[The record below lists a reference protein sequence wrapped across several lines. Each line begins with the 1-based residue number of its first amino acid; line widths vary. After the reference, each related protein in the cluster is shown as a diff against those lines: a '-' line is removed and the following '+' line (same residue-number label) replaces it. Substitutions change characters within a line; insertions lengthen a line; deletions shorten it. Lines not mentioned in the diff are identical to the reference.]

1 MSEIFKI
8 YTNLRKKDKKIIG
21 TYPIDNRII
30 LSKLITNTNA
40 DSELKYVWINRA
52 VAQVSGNN
60 TSAILGLD
68 NLDPR
73 NQKTSRRMTLKLR
86 KMQNLN
92 IPFEINNSN
101 DFNKFIEKVKKK
113 FIIIKQNYPNYSNEE
128 NSELKNYNF
137 RNKRI
142 IYANSEEGNR
152 IIGENECLEKLCRKD
167 RKWLQDNIEKYLTY
181 FYNKNNLEQQK
192 DLFAQNTDTMSK
204 LVKALLI
211 PCELY
216 KGDIK
221 GLRLKIKELL
231 NKEFLPV
238 LKFSDSISGYGVH
251 YPKDIDGKYDI
262 KEIEDAIK
270 SDTKIEEYLVSALNK
285 NGQKINYNYIV
296 NTIKNN
302 GIILQ
307 RYIRGNDYAIGFFK
321 PLEVYNKEFSL
332 NMIDLDVS
340 DVLTEGTA
348 HYGDVLHYEE
358 KYINN
363 ILKNTAFEGQEEL
376 IFFAIEILIYL
387 LCLNEELVK
396 NPEEFEKFN
405 FEDFGIQL
413 MIDNITGKMGLIEIN
428 GRTPSHNF
436 NHFNLLSM
444 YGKDF
449 QERGRLPKERVFCT
463 STKLIKIEDFYK
475 LIENVNNEEK
485 LIKYLVETIQKHYA
499 EKCKLLFFGGADNY
513 FSLYYAYF
521 LDENDIP
528 QEINKN
534 ITDFLNKIIE
544 EYK

>member
-8 YTNLRKKDKKIIG
+8 YTNLREKDKKLIG

-52 VAQVSGNN
+52 VAQVSNNN

-73 NQKTSRRMTLKLR
+73 KQKISRRITLKLR

-101 DFNKFIEKVKKK
+101 DFDIFIEKIKEK

-137 RNKRI
+137 RNKQI

-167 RKWLQDNIEKYLTY
+167 KKWLKDNIEKYLTY
-181 FYNKNNLEQQK
+181 FYKKNNLEQPK
-192 DLFAQNTDTMSK
+192 DLFTQDIDTMSK

-211 PCELY
+211 PCVLY

-231 NKEFLPV
+231 NKDFLPV

-251 YPKDIDGKYDI
+251 YPKDTDGKYDI
-262 KEIEDAIK
+262 REIEDAIK

-296 NTIKNN
+296 NTIKKQKM
-302 GIILQ
+302 IL
-307 RYIRGNDYAIGFFK
+307 NDKKGVR
-321 PLEVYNKEFSL
+321 ETVE
-332 NMIDLDVS
+332 
-340 DVLTEGTA
+340 
-348 HYGDVLHYEE
+348 
-358 KYINN
+358 
-363 ILKNTAFEGQEEL
+363 Q
-376 IFFAIEILIYL
+376 EIL
-387 LCLNEELVK
+387 
-396 NPEEFEKFN
+396 
-405 FEDFGIQL
+405 
-413 MIDNITGKMGLIEIN
+413 
-428 GRTPSHNF
+428 
-436 NHFNLLSM
+436 
-444 YGKDF
+444 YG
-449 QERGRLPKERVFCT
+449 
-463 STKLIKIEDFYK
+463 S
-475 LIENVNNEEK
+475 
-485 LIKYLVETIQKHYA
+485 
-499 EKCKLLFFGGADNY
+499 
-513 FSLYYAYF
+513 
-521 LDENDIP
+521 
-528 QEINKN
+528 
-534 ITDFLNKIIE
+534 
-544 EYK
+544 

>member
-8 YTNLRKKDKKIIG
+8 YTNLREKDKKLIG

-52 VAQVSGNN
+52 VAQVSNNN

-73 NQKTSRRMTLKLR
+73 KQKISRRITLKLR

-101 DFNKFIEKVKKK
+101 DFDIFIEKIKEK

-137 RNKRI
+137 RNKQI

-167 RKWLQDNIEKYLTY
+167 KKWLKDNIEKYLTY
-181 FYNKNNLEQQK
+181 FYKKNNLEQPK
-192 DLFAQNTDTMSK
+192 DLFTQDIDTMSK

-211 PCELY
+211 PCVLY

-231 NKEFLPV
+231 NKDFLPV

-251 YPKDIDGKYDI
+251 YPKDTDGKYDI
-262 KEIEDAIK
+262 REIEDAIK

-296 NTIKNN
+296 NTIKND

-307 RYIRGNDYAIGFFK
+307 KYIKGNDYAIGFFK

-358 KYINN
+358 KYINK
-363 ILKNTAFEGQEEL
+363 ILKNTVFKGQEEL
-376 IFFAIEILIYL
+376 IFLAIEILIYL
-387 LCLNEELVK
+387 LCLNEKLVN

-413 MIDNITGKMGLIEIN
+413 MIDNITGEMGLIEIN

-444 YGKDF
+444 YGKNF
-449 QERGRLPKERVFCT
+449 QKKGILPKERVFCT
-463 STKLIKIEDFYK
+463 STKFIKIEDFYE
-475 LIENVNNEEK
+475 LIQDVNDEEK
-485 LIKYLVETIQKHYA
+485 LIKYLVETIRKHYV
-499 EKCKLLFFGGADNY
+499 EKCKLLFFGVSDNY

-528 QEINKN
+528 QKINEN
-534 ITDFLNKIIE
+534 ITDFLKKIIE
-544 EYK
+544 VYK